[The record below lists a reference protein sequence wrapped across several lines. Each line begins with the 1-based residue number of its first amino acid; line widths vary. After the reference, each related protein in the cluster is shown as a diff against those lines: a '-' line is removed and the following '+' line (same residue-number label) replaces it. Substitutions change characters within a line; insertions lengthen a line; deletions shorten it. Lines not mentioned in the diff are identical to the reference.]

1 MLQKTIH
8 AKLPL
13 LLSWAAVAVIVP
25 SVSAQV
31 FTTNALLQGNY
42 VEVGVNRC
50 GAFGTSTPPT
60 AVVGPIGAF
69 HPNPG
74 LPGLGFVADSDADG
88 WTSGSPAYCGDYFV
102 PGSPVEGWAVQI
114 GGPATTTLRIN
125 TDQSCVP
132 FQMPGSVTSYADGGV
147 TRTSVWEGTYT
158 FGGGGVTYSLD
169 ISQTTIVP
177 VDKFYFVNRVIICN
191 TDPDTVFNVYYG
203 RNVDPDNDQPW
214 SGDFTTFNDIVSQPP
229 VDPEALVTA
238 EGLTFGCFLG
248 LGARDSM
255 ARVSY
260 GNFATASPY
269 NVWNATGGYSGSGS
283 NTADEAVSIAFK
295 IPFIAPG
302 ECHCLAYAYI
312 LNASDLSEA
321 LDATAS
327 TIVFADTT
335 DITIS
340 GETRYCEG
348 DSVNLQLIGAEDYDW
363 VWTPAFGLNV
373 DTGTSVWASPPTP
386 TLYTAVGTN
395 GFCGDL
401 IRTVL
406 VIPEPAG
413 VADAGE
419 DKTICV
425 GDTVQL
431 NGVGGAGP
439 SQWSPAVTISDPNVV
454 DPLVWPAVTT
464 EYIIRTETL
473 FGCPGVDTTLV
484 IVNPLPNVN
493 AGVDTTV
500 CFGDTLVLNGSGAF
514 SYFWSPVDYLNDA
527 TLANPTAVP
536 DVDITYVLEG
546 TDGNGCVNFDTL
558 SVVVNPLPDV
568 DAGPD
573 VLIDLVK
580 DEVALLNGLSA
591 TAVSWLWTPLTGL
604 TDATIPNP
612 TGQPEETT
620 TYILEVTDNNGCQN
634 TDTIEIEVKNEYTII
649 IPDGFTPNGDGLND
663 VFHVVIIGL
672 IEVQDISIYNRWGEL
687 VFQTKDRN
695 GGWDGTYRGI
705 PQEIAT
711 YVVVVRILGPKGE
724 PVKATGTTTIIR

>member
-1 MLQKTIH
+1 MFWVCSSH
-8 AKLPL
+8 
-13 LLSWAAVAVIVP
+13 
-25 SVSAQV
+25 VSFGQV
-31 FTTNALLQGNY
+31 FGTNALMQGSF

-50 GAFGTSTPPT
+50 GAFGSSTVPT
-60 AVVGPIGAF
+60 VTGPIGPY

-88 WTSGSPAYCGDYFV
+88 WTTGSPAYCGDYFV
-102 PGSPVEGWAVQI
+102 PGSPVEGWAVQV
-114 GGPATTTLRIN
+114 GSSATTLRIN
-125 TDQSCVP
+125 SDQTCSP
-132 FQMPGSVTSYADGGV
+132 FQMPGALTTYADGGV
-147 TRTSVWEGTYT
+147 TRTAVWEGTYNFPASGAT
-158 FGGGGVTYSLD
+158 HSLA
-169 ISQTTIVP
+169 ITQTTIVP
-177 VDKFYFVNRVIICN
+177 VDKFYFVNRVVLCN
-191 TDPDTVFNVYYG
+191 THPDTVFDVFYG

-214 SGDFTTFNDIVSQPP
+214 VPTLPTAYFTLNEIISQPP
-229 VDPEALVTA
+229 ADPEALVTA
-238 EGLTFGCFLG
+238 IGVNLGCFLG
-248 LGARDSM
+248 LGARDST

-260 GNFATASPY
+260 GNFGTASPRD
-269 NVWNATGGYSGSGS
+269 VWFGTAGYSSSGS
-283 NTADEAVSIAFK
+283 ASGDEAVSLAFR

-312 LNASDLSEA
+312 LDPSDLAEA

-335 DITIS
+335 DITVS

-348 DSVNLQLIGAEDYDW
+348 DSVNLLLIGAEEYDW
-363 VWTPAFGLNV
+363 VWTPSFGLNI
-373 DTGTSVWASPPTP
+373 DTGTSVWASPEDT

-395 GFCGDL
+395 GSCGDL

-413 VADAGE
+413 VADAGM

-425 GDTVQL
+425 GDTTL
-431 NGVGGAGP
+431 LEGVAGAGP
-439 SQWSPAVTISDPNVV
+439 STWVPAVNISDPGIA
-454 DPLVWPAVTT
+454 DPLVWPSVTT
-464 EYIIRTETL
+464 EYIIRTETA
-473 FGCPGVDTTLV
+473 FGCPGVDTVQV
-484 IVNPLPNVN
+484 IVNPLPPVS
-493 AGVDTTV
+493 AGVDTAV
-500 CFGDTLVLNGSGAF
+500 CLGDTLLLDGSGAF
-514 SYFWSPVDYLNDA
+514 TYFWNPVNFLDDA
-527 TLANPTAVP
+527 TLANPTSIP
-536 DVDITYVLEG
+536 DTSITYILTG
-546 TDGNGCVNFDTL
+546 TDGNGCVNFDT
-558 SVVVNPLPDV
+558 VNIVVNPLPDV

-580 DEVALLNGLSA
+580 DEVALLNGLST
-591 TAVSWLWTPLTGL
+591 TAVSWLWTPPTGL
-604 TDATIPNP
+604 TYPLIPNP

-620 TYILEVTDNNGCQN
+620 TYILSVTDLNGCVN
-634 TDTIEIEVKNEYTII
+634 TDTMVLEVKNEYTII

-687 VFQTKDRN
+687 VFQTSERN

-711 YVVVVRILGPKGE
+711 YVVVVRILDPKGT